1 MPASGRMIVDGNQM
15 TGTING
21 LIPAKVTL
29 RKQ

>member
-1 MPASGRMIVDGNQM
+1 MIVDGNQM